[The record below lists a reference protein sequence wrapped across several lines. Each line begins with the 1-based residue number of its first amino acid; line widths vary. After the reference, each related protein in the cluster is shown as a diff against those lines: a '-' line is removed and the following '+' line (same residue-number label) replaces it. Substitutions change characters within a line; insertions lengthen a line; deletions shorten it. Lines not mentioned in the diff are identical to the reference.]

1 MIKHTTMLHPK
12 NEDLELIVYYD
23 SESLR
28 IENVT
33 DFDSQDV
40 NLEISDERLLKE
52 ELEADSL

>member
-1 MIKHTTMLHPK
+1 MIKHTTILHPK

-33 DFDSQDV
+33 DFDGQDV
-40 NLEISDERLLKE
+40 NLEISDEKQVRE
-52 ELEADSL
+52 ELEVDSL